1 MVGKPSK
8 TGQLIMF
15 LTGPGGSGKSRIIS
29 ELLSYAEKFCSNI
42 QQPFTRNT
50 ILVTACSGVA
60 ATLIHGQT
68 LHSAT
73 FLNTNICNIDT
84 DEKAK
89 FQNCVKM
96 VLIDEIS
103 MLSGSEIKA
112 LSKRLNWLTDDRSGV
127 YGGIDI
133 VFMGDFRQ
141 LPPISKKPIYS
152 TTVVEFTSYINCF
165 ISLKGQ
171 Y

>member
-8 TGQLIMF
+8 MGQLIMF
-15 LTGPGGSGKSRIIS
+15 LTGPGGSGKSEIINQ
-29 ELLSYAEKFCSNI
+29 LLSYAEKFCYNI

-73 FLNTNICNIDT
+73 FLNTNISNIDV

-89 FQNCVKM
+89 FRNCVKM
-96 VLIDEIS
+96 IIIDEIS
-103 MLSGSEIKA
+103 MLSGTEIKA
-112 LSKRLNWLTDDRSGV
+112 LSKRLNWLKDNHTGV
-127 YGGIDI
+127 YGGIHI
-133 VFMGDFRQ
+133 VFIGDF
-141 LPPISKKPIYS
+141 
-152 TTVVEFTSYINCF
+152 
-165 ISLKGQ
+165 
-171 Y
+171 